1 MEKVEKKKFT
11 TDLQLDKIRKKSM
24 KKQNIRESSR
34 LKSQENTKM
43 NSAYEDTIVT
53 APILTQFQKHRRL
66 ATMENL
72 QAK

>member
-1 MEKVEKKKFT
+1 
-11 TDLQLDKIRKKSM
+11 M

>member
-1 MEKVEKKKFT
+1 MTEIEGEIS
-11 TDLQLDKIRKKSM
+11 TDRTIWFKGRKKSM